1 MADIQKALV
10 VGGGIGGLTAAI
22 ALRGIGVDVDLV
34 EKNPRWDVYG
44 VGIIQPPNALRALDA
59 LGLAEACV
67 AAGHPILGGRNHLA
81 DGTVVANDDYPP
93 VDPRF
98 PPMNGLTRPALHEIL
113 KSRLRDEGVAVRLG
127 EVVSQL
133 TQRTDGVTVAFS
145 DGTTEDYDLVIG
157 ADGLYSQTRTMLFGD
172 ELRPRYTGQ
181 TAWRYN
187 APRIDGL
194 DRIHIYIGGEGGTAG
209 LVPLSDSLM
218 YVLYITKWPQ
228 DRLKI
233 PAEELPALM
242 RSRLE
247 IFGGEIADVREQ
259 ITDPEGVVFRP
270 VDNILVPRPWY
281 RGRVLLIGDA
291 AHGTSPHAG
300 QGAAQAVE
308 DALVLTQ
315 ELEGGG
321 GIDAVLERFMDR
333 RFERCKAVVELS
345 ASIGAWEQ
353 NPDPSIDPNDIR
365 HELIALC
372 AQPV

>member
-1 MADIQKALV
+1 MTDIQKALV

-133 TQRTDGVTVAFS
+133 TQRADGVTVAFS
-145 DGTTEDYDLVIG
+145 DGTTEDYDLIIG
-157 ADGLYSQTRTMLFGD
+157 ADGLYSQTRTMVFGD

-181 TAWRYN
+181 TACRYN
-187 APRIDGL
+187 VPRIDGL
-194 DRIHIYIGGEGGTAG
+194 DRIHD
-209 LVPLSDSLM
+209 LHRRR
-218 YVLYITKWPQ
+218 W
-228 DRLKI
+228 RHR
-233 PAEELPALM
+233 
-242 RSRLE
+242 RSRP
-247 IFGGEIADVREQ
+247 AV
-259 ITDPEGVVFRP
+259 
-270 VDNILVPRPWY
+270 
-281 RGRVLLIGDA
+281 GR
-291 AHGTSPHAG
+291 
-300 QGAAQAVE
+300 
-308 DALVLTQ
+308 
-315 ELEGGG
+315 
-321 GIDAVLERFMDR
+321 R
-333 RFERCKAVVELS
+333 
-345 ASIGAWEQ
+345 
-353 NPDPSIDPNDIR
+353 
-365 HELIALC
+365 
-372 AQPV
+372 

>member
-10 VGGGIGGLTAAI
+10 VGGGIGGLSAAI

-59 LGLAEACV
+59 FGLAEACI

-81 DGTVVANDDYPP
+81 DGTVVANDDYPS

-113 KSRLRDEGVAVRLG
+113 KARVSDEGVAVRLG
-127 EVVSQL
+127 EVVSHL
-133 TQRTDGVTVAFS
+133 TQRADGVTVAFS
-145 DGTTEDYDLVIG
+145 DGAVEDYDLVVG
-157 ADGLYSQTRTMLFGD
+157 ADGLYSQIRAMLFGD

-187 APRIDGL
+187 LPRIDGL
-194 DRIHIYIGGEGGTAG
+194 DRVHVYIGGEAGTAG
-209 LVPLSDSLM
+209 LCPLSESLM

-233 PAEELPALM
+233 PPEELPSLM

-247 IFGGEIADVREQ
+247 IFGGEIADVRDQ

-308 DALVLTQ
+308 DAVVLAQ
-315 ELEGGG
+315 ELERGGG
-321 GIDAVLERFMDR
+321 VDAVLERFMDR
-333 RFERCKAVVELS
+333 RFERCKAVVDLS

-353 NPDPSIDPNDIR
+353 NPDPSIDPNAIR

>member
-1 MADIQKALV
+1 MADIHKALV
-10 VGGGIGGLTAAI
+10 VGGGIGGLTTAI

-81 DGTVVANDDYPP
+81 DGTVVADDNYPP

-113 KSRLRDEGVAVRLG
+113 KTRLTGEGVAVRLG
-127 EVVSQL
+127 QVVTEL
-133 TQRTDGVTVAFS
+133 TQRADGVTVAFS
-145 DGTTEDYDLVIG
+145 DDTVEEYDLIIG
-157 ADGLYSQTRTMLFGD
+157 ADGLYSQTRTMLFGS

-181 TAWRYN
+181 AAWRYN
-187 APRIDGL
+187 LPRIEGL
-194 DRIHIYIGGEGGTAG
+194 DRIHVYIGGEGGTAG

-247 IFGGEIADVREQ
+247 IFGGEIAEVRDQ
-259 ITDPEGVVFRP
+259 IVDPEGVVFRP

-321 GIDAVLERFMDR
+321 EIDAVLERFMDR

>member
-1 MADIQKALV
+1 MADIQKVLV
-10 VGGGIGGLTAAI
+10 VGGGIGGLTTAI
-22 ALRGIGVDVDLV
+22 ALRGIGIEVDLI

-59 LGLAEACV
+59 LGMAEACV

-81 DGTVVANDDYPP
+81 DGTVVADDDYPP
-93 VDPRF
+93 ADPRF

-113 KSRLRDEGVAVRLG
+113 KSRVVQEGVSVRVG
-127 EVVSQL
+127 EVVTEL
-133 TQRTDGVTVAFS
+133 TQRADGVTVAFS
-145 DGTTEDYDLVIG
+145 DGTTEDYDLVVG
-157 ADGLYSQTRTMLFGD
+157 ADGLYSQIRTMLFGD
-172 ELRPRYTGQ
+172 ELRPQYTGQ

-187 APRIDGL
+187 LPRIAGL
-194 DRIHIYIGGEGGTAG
+194 DRIHVYIGGAGGTAG
-209 LVPLSDSLM
+209 LCPLSEELM
-218 YVLYITKWPQ
+218 YVLYITKWPA

-233 PAEELPALM
+233 PKEDLPAIM

-247 IFGGEIADVREQ
+247 IFGGEIAEVRDQ
-259 ITDPEGVVFRP
+259 ITDPDGVVFRP
-270 VDNILVPRPWY
+270 VDNVLVPRPWY
-281 RGRVLLIGDA
+281 RGRVLLVGDA

-308 DALVLTQ
+308 DAVVLAQ
-315 ELEGGG
+315 ELERGDA
-321 GIDAVLERFMDR
+321 IDAVLERFMDR